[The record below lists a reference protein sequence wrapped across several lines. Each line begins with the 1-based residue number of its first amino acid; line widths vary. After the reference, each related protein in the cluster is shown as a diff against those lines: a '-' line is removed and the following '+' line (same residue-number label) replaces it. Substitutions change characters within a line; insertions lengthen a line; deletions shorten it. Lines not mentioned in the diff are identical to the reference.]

1 MSKKRRIFARFVVD
15 ARDDADV
22 WQLSDAAFRL
32 WWASI
37 LWCRDKGNDG
47 YLPSAM
53 VPGLSPVKKLPV
65 VASELEQAGFWIA
78 NGDGYW
84 IKSYADYQDTAQTI
98 AARQKAAAIA
108 NAAQGK
114 GTGSVTDSDTGSVTE

>member
-15 ARDDADV
+15 ARDDGDV
-22 WQLSDAAFRL
+22 WALSDAAFRL
-32 WWASI
+32 WWSSI

-47 YLPSAM
+47 YVPGPI
-53 VPGLSPVKKLPV
+53 VPGLSPVKKV
-65 VASELEQAGFWIA
+65 ATVASELERSGFWIA

-84 IKSYADYQDTAQTI
+84 IKSYADYQDTADTI
-98 AARQKAAAIA
+98 EARRRAAAIA

-114 GTGSVTDSDTGSVTE
+114 GTDSVTGSEQNR